1 MGSNLQNLG
10 CRNFQNLGKIFF
22 KHGQHLET
30 WLTPSKKSFISMAF
44 KSHSWGSIHDYFF
57 GWNLCKNTLTPNL
70 YNFLIHPFQN
80 MHLNFVVM
88 CCNWNLNNLCI
99 PPFFISFSFDSLK
112 TCWDL
117 FNSCFN
123 PPKTSLDLSKT
134 CFNLFKPIG
143 ASIKARLEISNYW
156 KM

>member
-1 MGSNLQNLG
+1 
-10 CRNFQNLGKIFF
+10 
-22 KHGQHLET
+22 
-30 WLTPSKKSFISMAF
+30 
-44 KSHSWGSIHDYFF
+44 
-57 GWNLCKNTLTPNL
+57 
-70 YNFLIHPFQN
+70 
-80 MHLNFVVM
+80 
-88 CCNWNLNNLCI
+88 
-99 PPFFISFSFDSLK
+99 
-112 TCWDL
+112 L